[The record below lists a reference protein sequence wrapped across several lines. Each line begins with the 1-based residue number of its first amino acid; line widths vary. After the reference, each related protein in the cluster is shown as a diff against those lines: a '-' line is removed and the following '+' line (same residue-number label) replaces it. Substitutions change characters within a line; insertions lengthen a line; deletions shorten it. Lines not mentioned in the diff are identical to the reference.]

1 MQEDF
6 SIISWCVHKQTTSG
20 QWNVFILA
28 NYLSGNGR
36 PPPSKVN
43 NSQQCKKNGGK
54 LKKNNFWIDFKQSD
68 DYSDGAKGNKTQTS
82 SANLKETYIWTNKQ
96 NKMCFSWSLQHDSIR
111 KTSLRVAIAAALPL
125 KIRDGNRIG
134 DNYTLIDHE
143 KQVVHSAARISC
155 SCTAWCHP
163 IMQNHSAN
171 ECCLCNVWNVCWQ
184 WWTMVVTPGQVG
196 GVAVECLTSNN
207 VNLGPRVL
215 ITHILSCS
223 LKPLTVKQTTTH
235 FFVDYIRFLLNQWFL
250 YHLLF
255 QFGLYFLIF
264 LQQQLRCEKC
274 AESRH

>member
-6 SIISWCVHKQTTSG
+6 PIISWCVHKHTTSS

-68 DYSDGAKGNKTQTS
+68 DHSDGAKGNKTQTS

-143 KQVVHSAARISC
+143 KQVVHSAACISC

-171 ECCLCNVWNVCWQ
+171 ECCLSNVWNVCWQ

-207 VNLGPRVL
+207 VNLGPSV
-215 ITHILSCS
+215 C
-223 LKPLTVKQTTTH
+223 
-235 FFVDYIRFLLNQWFL
+235 
-250 YHLLF
+250 
-255 QFGLYFLIF
+255 
-264 LQQQLRCEKC
+264 
-274 AESRH
+274 